1 MPSGDHA
8 ILVELFRASPGL
20 VSAVLPRLG
29 VNLPDATNLEVLEST
44 LPVDVRDFHAD
55 LAIALRDGPSPPK
68 VLVLIEV
75 QLSRSTR
82 KRATWLL
89 YHAAAQLRHR
99 CEVVILVI
107 SPDASVARWASRP
120 VPVGPNGSY
129 APVVLGPHELPS
141 LTELEPQRASPDLA
155 VLSLLVHGRGADK
168 AVLRRASLPILAL
181 ESSVARLY
189 FGLLWSSLGER
200 YFGAVEGLMIG
211 GEPIND
217 VFKKY
222 YREGKAE
229 GEAQALLRVLSA
241 RALVPTPTQ
250 RAAILACR
258 DLPRLDRWLDAAMR
272 ASSVDEV
279 LRDSVGRKR
288 R

>member
-1 MPSGDHA
+1 
-8 ILVELFRASPGL
+8 
-20 VSAVLPRLG
+20 
-29 VNLPDATNLEVLEST
+29 
-44 LPVDVRDFHAD
+44 
-55 LAIALRDGPSPPK
+55 
-68 VLVLIEV
+68 
-75 QLSRSTR
+75 
-82 KRATWLL
+82 
-89 YHAAAQLRHR
+89 
-99 CEVVILVI
+99 LVI
-107 SPDASVARWASRP
+107 SPDAGVARWASRP

-141 LTELEPQRASPDLA
+141 LAELEPQGVSPDLA
-155 VLSLLVHGRGADK
+155 VLSLLVHGQGADK

-211 GEPIND
+211 GEPFND

-222 YREGKAE
+222 YREGVAEGKAE
-229 GEAQALLRVLSA
+229 GEAKALLRVLSA
-241 RALVPTPTQ
+241 RALAPTPTQ
-250 RAAILACR
+250 REAILACR

-279 LRDSVGRKR
+279 LRVSVGRKR